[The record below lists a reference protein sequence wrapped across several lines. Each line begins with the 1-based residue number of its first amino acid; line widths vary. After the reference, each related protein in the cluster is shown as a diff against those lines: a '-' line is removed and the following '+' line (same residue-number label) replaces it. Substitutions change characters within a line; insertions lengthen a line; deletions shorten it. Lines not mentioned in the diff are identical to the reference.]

1 MFGVALLFFGYVV
14 PGIVILV
21 ISAVV
26 ALGFIASRPR
36 DPRPSGVGRGSFYGE
51 PRTRPEGTAT
61 AITAEETAA
70 STEVVVETAEEVRS
84 ELHGV
89 TARE

>member
-1 MFGVALLFFGYVV
+1 MEGEPGDQSLRGCWPERGDAMFGVALLFFDYVV

-36 DPRPSGVGRGSFYGE
+36 DPVRVALAGE
-51 PRTRPEGTAT
+51 
-61 AITAEETAA
+61 A
-70 STEVVVETAEEVRS
+70 STGSRGHGRRVR
-84 ELHGV
+84 
-89 TARE
+89 RRR

>member
-36 DPRPSGVGRGSFYGE
+36 DPRPSGVGRGSFYRE

-89 TARE
+89 MARE

>member
-36 DPRPSGVGRGSFYGE
+36 DPCPSGVGRGSFYGE
-51 PRTRPEGTAT
+51 PGTRPEGTAT

>member
-26 ALGFIASRPR
+26 ALGFIASHTR
-36 DPRPSGVGRGSFYGE
+36 DPRPSGAGRGSFYG
-51 PRTRPEGTAT
+51 G
-61 AITAEETAA
+61 AA
-70 STEVVVETAEEVRS
+70 VSAGGYGDRDYGGGDGGSDGGGGGEVRANS
-84 ELHGV
+84 MG
-89 TARE
+89 